1 MNSCIYYY
9 YYYDYCSFIYKK
21 NYKKKIAQVNIANN
35 LKFKR
40 KIEKIRIKF
49 NSTSNNTFT

>member
-1 MNSCIYYY
+1 MIIVLLY
-9 YYYDYCSFIYKK
+9 IKK
-21 NYKKKIAQVNIANN
+21 ITKKKIAQVNIANN

-40 KIEKIRIKF
+40 KIEKIRIIF